1 MLALF
6 RSIVYA
12 ALFVSF
18 VLVFIPDQILRAAG
32 ITGPTQIGTWHWMGL
47 ALVVLGGA
55 LAVWCILTFALVGQG
70 TPAPF
75 DPPRKLVAAGPY
87 RWSRNPMY
95 VGAGTA
101 LFGAALFYQS
111 AALLAFAADDYESAS
126 KAALAGGTTTLIE
139 MICPG
144 PQDEPMAAFELWK
157 SKAEPL
163 AAVDYTFHMSVV
175 RFEETVQSQ
184 FREIVGAG
192 VASFK
197 VFLAYKGALNLSDAE
212 LF

>member
-32 ITGPTQIGTWHWMGL
+32 ITGPTQIGTWHWVGL

-55 LAVWCILTFALVGQG
+55 LAVWCILTFALVGKG

-87 RWSRNPMY
+87 RWIRNPMY
-95 VGAGTA
+95 LGAGAA
-101 LFGAALFYQS
+101 LCGAALFYQS
-111 AALLAFAADDYESAS
+111 AALVAFASGFFIVTHLFVVLYEEPTLERTFGARYADYRN
-126 KAALAGGTTTLIE
+126 
-139 MICPG
+139 
-144 PQDEPMAAFELWK
+144 
-157 SKAEPL
+157 
-163 AAVDYTFHMSVV
+163 AVPRWMPTWRS
-175 RFEETVQSQ
+175 
-184 FREIVGAG
+184 
-192 VASFK
+192 
-197 VFLAYKGALNLSDAE
+197 
-212 LF
+212 